1 MLKFSVPQ
9 IFVSATTVSTAITGI
24 ALLAILGAST
34 QSLAAEKTK
43 VPSKAESK
51 SDAKCADVAA
61 ELRAMEKAQQSIS
74 ESLISNHDVFANL
87 LTDYSSAL
95 DISAGMG
102 KPVTKDAVA
111 KMGESAKSFRERGKN
126 AEKLNKK
133 LTIASNEVIERAITC
148 LKH

>member
-1 MLKFSVPQ
+1 MPRSAFQNSFCTSVMA
-9 IFVSATTVSTAITGI
+9 F
-24 ALLAILGAST
+24 AILST
-34 QSLAAEKTK
+34 GTHAFAAGK
-43 VPSKAESK
+43 SKANSK
-51 SDAKCADVAA
+51 CGEVAA

-74 ESLISNHDVFANL
+74 ESLISNHDTFANL

-133 LTIASNEVIERAITC
+133 LTIASNDVIERAISC
-148 LKH
+148 LKK